1 MAWEIGVLAGLA
13 GELGWDPAPPPVGT
27 SAGSVI
33 GTNLRHGRTLH
44 DLVEEQRSGGLRVG
58 PQDGPPADPAAA
70 LEVFKSWA
78 GVEHMDAEAARR
90 TAQLALAVPT
100 PTEDVMV
107 ESFRS
112 ALPAETWPEGD
123 LRISGVSV
131 STGERVAWTA
141 AGDVDLVRAVTAS
154 CAVPG
159 MFPAITIGADRYL
172 DGGLW
177 SGSNADLLVGAELET
192 ALFIGPMGVGS
203 TGLGAMSAR
212 MLERERAQLA
222 TVGTALQVLEPGE
235 RFVAAAMQLMD
246 PSRRV
251 EALEIGLA
259 EGAVAAERLRSASP
273 DTCAPPA
280 ARPGPRG
287 VQWCTQQRP
296 AGSLLPGRKP
306 WPPPMHPGRATPARS
321 STPSAGASGRR
332 WRSSTPASPPSPTRL

>member
-1 MAWEIGVLAGLA
+1 MALGLVLGGGGVVGVAWEIGVLAGLA
-13 GELGWDPAPPPVGT
+13 GELGWDPAAADVLVGT

-33 GTNLRHGRTLH
+33 GTNLRHGRTLD
-44 DLVEEQRSGGLRVG
+44 DLVEEQRTGGLQVG
-58 PQDGPPADPAAA
+58 RQEGPPADPAAA
-70 LEVFKSWA
+70 LEVFRSWA
-78 GVEHMDAEAARR
+78 GVEHMDADAARR

-112 ALPAETWPEGD
+112 ALPTETWPAGD
-123 LRISGVSV
+123 LRITGVSV

-141 AGDVDLVRAVTAS
+141 GSGVELVRAVTAS

-159 MFPAITIGADRYL
+159 MFPAVTVGGDRYL

-177 SGSNADLLVGAELET
+177 SGSNADVLAGDDLET

-212 MLERERAQLA
+212 MLERERALLA
-222 TVGTALQVLEPGE
+222 TAGTSLQVLEPGE

-246 PSRRV
+246 PTRRV

-259 EGAVAAERLRSASP
+259 EGADAAARLRS
-273 DTCAPPA
+273 TL
-280 ARPGPRG
+280 
-287 VQWCTQQRP
+287 T
-296 AGSLLPGRKP
+296 
-306 WPPPMHPGRATPARS
+306 
-321 STPSAGASGRR
+321 
-332 WRSSTPASPPSPTRL
+332 